1 MRLFFRFTSYAI
13 VLMAVI
19 LVSPLTESLKIE
31 NLNLEKS
38 QETYLSSDAQEV
50 LTEDAEESL
59 ENSQNETGD
68 IAEETDNLRVKKVI
82 DGDTIVLDDNR
93 VVRLIGINTPE
104 KYQKFGKEATL
115 KTKEL
120 TENKEVMLEYD
131 RGRYDKYGRVLAYVY
146 TEEYFVNY
154 ELLRQGIAN
163 LMIIPPNTK
172 YFNQFKKA
180 RDEAKAERLG
190 IWKGE

>member
-1 MRLFFRFTSYAI
+1 
-13 VLMAVI
+13 MAVI